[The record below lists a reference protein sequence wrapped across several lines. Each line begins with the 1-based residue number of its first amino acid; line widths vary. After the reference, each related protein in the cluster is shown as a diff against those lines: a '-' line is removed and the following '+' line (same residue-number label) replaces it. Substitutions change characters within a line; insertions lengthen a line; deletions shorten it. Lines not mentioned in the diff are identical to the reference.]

1 MSVLGR
7 CVSQFSDVDIFQT
20 KRSIGRPRKYL
31 CTNHVKKDALWKPL
45 LRKFRRFI
53 KDYVNEQVVLRDLEE
68 LPFEQRGRI
77 YAELLNLSPELK
89 E

>member
-1 MSVLGR
+1 MENYLKSTGGQDRNSNESVMAMTPQKMVEPMSVLAR
-7 CVSQFSDVDIFQT
+7 CLKDYQEVDIFQS

-53 KDYVNEQVVLRDLEE
+53 KEYVS
-68 LPFEQRGRI
+68 G
-77 YAELLNLSPELK
+77 
-89 E
+89 